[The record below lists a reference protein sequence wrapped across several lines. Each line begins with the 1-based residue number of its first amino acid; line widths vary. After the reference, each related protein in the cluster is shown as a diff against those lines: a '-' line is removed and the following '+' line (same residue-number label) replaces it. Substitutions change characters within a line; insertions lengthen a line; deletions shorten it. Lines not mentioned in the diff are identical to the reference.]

1 MSGSVGGDFQLPVRD
16 LKQLFKE
23 TEVRL
28 REERDDAIAKV
39 DIAITEAVARLNWQ
53 SQGSFRYV
61 CNRRGPHGGLHLLHS
76 HAVALIRIAG
86 TEKLLYLGENGQ
98 IYRYDWSNLF
108 WGYFHL
114 AEINKRRKPA
124 HILRIAKLLD
134 AMQ

>member
-1 MSGSVGGDFQLPVRD
+1 MSGSFGGDFQLPVRD

-23 TEVRL
+23 TERRL
-28 REERDDAIAKV
+28 QNERENALAKV
-39 DIAITEAVARLNWQ
+39 DAAITEAVARLDWDSQ
-53 SQGSFRYV
+53 SSFRYV
-61 CNRRGPHGGLHLLHS
+61 CNRRGPHGGLHFLHS

-86 TEKLLYLGENGQ
+86 AEKPLYLGGNGQ

-108 WGYFHL
+108 RGYCHL
-114 AEINKRRKPA
+114 AEIDKRRKPA